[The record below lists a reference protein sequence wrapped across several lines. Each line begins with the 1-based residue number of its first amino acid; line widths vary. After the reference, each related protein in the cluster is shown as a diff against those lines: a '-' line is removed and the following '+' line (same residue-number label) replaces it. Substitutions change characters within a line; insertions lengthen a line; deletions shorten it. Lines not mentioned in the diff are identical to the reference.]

1 MPWEKRTKVLT
12 ALVGALLSTVASRA
26 IAATVGSVTAVN
38 PAASGIAPGAGSRSL
53 TLGADVVFNETIK
66 TSGEG
71 SAQLS
76 FLDRST
82 LNVGRNSSLVIDK
95 FVYDPDSGTGSM
107 GVNLTKGVLRFVG
120 GQISHTSGVSITTPV
135 AVVAVR
141 GGSATVG
148 FAGSDAQKFCP
159 GVLFIN
165 HIGTLT
171 MKNKSGDTLTIAKQ
185 GYGVCVT
192 SDNEPFP
199 EPILIPDWVIQ
210 AFLDDAG
217 SNGNQHGG
225 ATDLPTDQDATRFGF
240 NSPRLDPPGSNPL
253 DIITIINTG
262 NSASGGNSQNME
274 TSGSDFGPPSSGP
287 GSGG

>member
-38 PAASGIAPGAGSRSL
+38 PAASGIAPGAGARSL

-107 GVNLTKGVLRFVG
+107 GVNLTTGVLRFVG

-148 FAGSDAQKFCP
+148 FAGSEAQKFCP

-165 HIGTLT
+165 HIGSLTLS
-171 MKNKSGDTLTIAKQ
+171 NKVDSITIGKQ

-192 SDNEPFP
+192 SEDKPFP

-210 AFLDDAG
+210 AFLDNAG
-217 SNGNQHGG
+217 SSGNQHGG
-225 ATDLPTDQDATRFGF
+225 ATDLPSDQDATRFGLG
-240 NSPRLDPPGSNPL
+240 SDRLDPPGTAPGSNPL
-253 DIITIINTG
+253 DIVTIINSG
-262 NSASGGNSQNME
+262 NSVSGGQSQDME
-274 TSGSDFGPPSSGP
+274 TSGSDPSGD
-287 GSGG
+287 